1 MSETITA
8 VTTDKQLYAIYTNHK
23 RDYDGIKAR
32 QRQRLKWL
40 KSYLKNGSCKQKL
53 IKCGVLNES

>member
-8 VTTDKQLYAIYTNHK
+8 VTSDKQLYAHYTNHK

-32 QRQRLKWL
+32 QKQRMKWL
-40 KSYLKNGSCKQKL
+40 KSYLNNGSCKRKL
-53 IKCGVLNES
+53 IKCGVITE

>member
-1 MSETITA
+1 MSDSIIS

-40 KSYLKNGSCKQKL
+40 NNFLKNGSCKQKL
-53 IKCGVLNES
+53 IKCGVIEK